1 MAGVNFLYR
10 WPFSL
15 ATCVVASVYGQL
27 FVVGLGTL
35 YVFYFTELIR
45 VSDHFIKK
53 KKKGNILYLDILY
66 LVGREK
72 RMERDRS
79 RNITIYS
86 LKSPPLKLNISQA
99 L

>member
-53 KKKGNILYLDILY
+53 KKREYIILGYIIF
-66 LVGREK
+66 GR
-72 RMERDRS
+72 
-79 RNITIYS
+79 
-86 LKSPPLKLNISQA
+86 
-99 L
+99 